1 MKKNYTIIKANNK
14 GEITLETI
22 EKING
27 YKVKPKN
34 NCNYKGMKVNSMVI
48 IKPSFI
54 EKVLKRKIKTK
65 LEFYLN
71 YIINLIDEDDDDDTR
86 KALDELER
94 FKETVEYKYRKYLDD
109 KYVNLLHKKI
119 SLIEHEI
126 KLKKQNMIRKE
137 TPKKVPVMDYEE
149 EIVEERHRRRIT
161 LK

>member
-1 MKKNYTIIKANNK
+1 MKKSYTIIKANNK

-34 NCNYKGMKVNSMVI
+34 KCNYKGMKVNSMVI

-54 EKVLKRKIKTK
+54 EKVLKRKIKMK

-71 YIINLIDEDDDDDTR
+71 YIINLIDDDDDDDDIR

-149 EIVEERHRRRIT
+149 EIVEERHRRR
-161 LK
+161 

>member
-1 MKKNYTIIKANNK
+1 MKKSYTIIKANNK

-34 NCNYKGMKVNSMVI
+34 KYNYKGMKVNSMVI
-48 IKPSFI
+48 IKSSFI

-71 YIINLIDEDDDDDTR
+71 YIINLVDEDDDDDTR

-137 TPKKVPVMDYEE
+137 TPKKIPVTNYEE
-149 EIVEERHRRRIT
+149 EIVEERHRRR
-161 LK
+161 

>member
-34 NCNYKGMKVNSMVI
+34 KCNYKGIKVNSMVI

-54 EKVLKRKIKTK
+54 EKVLKRKIRRK

-71 YIINLIDEDDDDDTR
+71 YIINDATDDDDDDSYR
-86 KALDELER
+86 EALDNIER
-94 FKETVEYKYRKYLDD
+94 YKNIVEYKYRKYLDD
-109 KYVNLLHKKI
+109 KFVNLLLKKI
-119 SLIEHEI
+119 NLLEKQI
-126 KLKKQNMIRKE
+126 KTKMIYKTMVPEEKTEKKGKSR
-137 TPKKVPVMDYEE
+137 
-149 EIVEERHRRRIT
+149 
-161 LK
+161 

>member
-1 MKKNYTIIKANNK
+1 MKKSYTIIKANNK

-34 NCNYKGMKVNSMVI
+34 KCNYKGMKVNKMVVI
-48 IKPSFI
+48 NPSFI
-54 EKVLKRKIKTK
+54 EKVLKRKIKMK

-71 YIINLIDEDDDDDTR
+71 YIINLIDQDDDDDDIR

-149 EIVEERHRRRIT
+149 EIVEERHRRR
-161 LK
+161 

>member
-1 MKKNYTIIKANNK
+1 MKKNYTIIKANNN

-34 NCNYKGMKVNSMVI
+34 KRNYKGIKVNSMVI

-149 EIVEERHRRRIT
+149 EIVEERHRRR
-161 LK
+161 

>member
-1 MKKNYTIIKANNK
+1 MKKSYTIIKANND
-14 GEITLETI
+14 GELTLETI

-27 YKVKPKN
+27 YKFKPKN
-34 NCNYKGMKVNSMVI
+34 KCNYKGIRLNSMII

-71 YIINLIDEDDDDDTR
+71 YIINLIDEDDDDTR
-86 KALDELER
+86 IALDQLER

-109 KYVNLLHKKI
+109 KYINLLHKKI

-137 TPKKVPVMDYEE
+137 VVKKNIETNYED
-149 EIVEERHRRRIT
+149 EILEERHRRR
-161 LK
+161 

>member
-34 NCNYKGMKVNSMVI
+34 KCN
-48 IKPSFI
+48 
-54 EKVLKRKIKTK
+54 
-65 LEFYLN
+65 
-71 YIINLIDEDDDDDTR
+71 
-86 KALDELER
+86 
-94 FKETVEYKYRKYLDD
+94 YLDD

-149 EIVEERHRRRIT
+149 EIVEERHRRR
-161 LK
+161 